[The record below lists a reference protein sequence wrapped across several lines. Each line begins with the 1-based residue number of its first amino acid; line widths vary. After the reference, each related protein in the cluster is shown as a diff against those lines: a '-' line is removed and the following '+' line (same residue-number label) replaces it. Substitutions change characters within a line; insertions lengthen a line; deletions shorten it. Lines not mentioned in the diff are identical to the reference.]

1 MMSNTCSTPSVY
13 LKVAGNP
20 VKPYGLNRVGLERRG
35 VSEDVKQALKQTYQI
50 IFQSKFTM
58 TRALDIAETEVNQIP
73 EVRHL
78 LTFIRSS
85 ERGVTT

>member
-1 MMSNTCSTPSVY
+1 VPQDIPPY

-20 VKPYGLNRVGLERRG
+20 VKLYGLNKVGLERRG
-35 VSEDVKQALKQTYQI
+35 VSEDVKQALKTTYQVL
-50 IFQSKFTM
+50 FQSQLTLSE
-58 TRALDIAETEVNQIP
+58 ALDVAENEVEQNP

>member
-1 MMSNTCSTPSVY
+1 MPQDIPPY

-20 VKPYGLNRVGLERRG
+20 VKLYGLNKVGLERRG
-35 VSEDVKQALKQTYQI
+35 VSDDVKHALKQTYQVL
-50 IFQSKFTM
+50 FQSKLTL
-58 TRALDIAETEVNQIP
+58 TRALDIAENEVEQIP

>member
-1 MMSNTCSTPSVY
+1 MPQDIPPY

-20 VKPYGLNRVGLERRG
+20 VKLYGLNRVGLERRG
-35 VSEDVKQALKQTYQI
+35 VSEDVMGALKQTYQVL
-50 IFQSKFTM
+50 FQSKLTLS
-58 TRALDIAETEVNQIP
+58 RALDVAANDVEQIP

-85 ERGVTT
+85 ERGVIT

>member
-1 MMSNTCSTPSVY
+1 MPQDIPPY

-20 VKPYGLNRVGLERRG
+20 VKLYGINTVGLERRG
-35 VSEDVKQALKQTYQI
+35 ISDDVKRSLKETYQVL
-50 IFQSKFTM
+50 FQSKLTL
-58 TRALDIAETEVNQIP
+58 TRALDLAENQVHQIP

-78 LTFIRSS
+78 LAFIRSS